1 MNYHYIHPTHTAR
14 IYMEKYPKFLLLF
27 ITFLLAYFL
36 FYGRNNLALHAFVIS
51 TGYLGIFIAGLM
63 FSYGFTTA
71 PAISLFLILAE
82 SQNIYAATIIGG
94 FGALLSD
101 LIIFRFVRASFSD
114 EIQKLS
120 EEKLV
125 VEINHRTSSKFKKY
139 FLPVLAGFIIASPL
153 PDEIGVTLLAGIKSI
168 STRLFTIL
176 SYASNTAGIFVI
188 LSVGN
193 LIS

>member
-1 MNYHYIHPTHTAR
+1 MDYQNIHPAHAAR
-14 IYMEKYPKFLLLF
+14 VYMEKYPKFLLLF

-82 SQNIYAATIIGG
+82 HQNIYAATIIGG

-101 LIIFRFVRASFSD
+101 LIIFRFIRASFAD
-114 EIQKLS
+114 EIEKLS
-120 EEKLV
+120 KEKLI
-125 VEINHRTSSKFKKY
+125 VELDHHTPSKLKKY
-139 FLPVLAGFIIASPL
+139 FLPVMAGFIIASPL
-153 PDEIGVTLLAGIKSI
+153 PDEIGVTLLASIRSI
-168 STRLFTIL
+168 STSLFTLI
-176 SYASNTAGIFVI
+176 SYASNTFGIFVI
-188 LSVGN
+188 LTVGKM
-193 LIS
+193 IS